1 MTNAQYG
8 RFLEAAG
15 KSVKKP
21 AYWDDRRFNQPE
33 QPVVGVSWD
42 EARAYCEWAGGR
54 LPTEAEWEYAC
65 RAGTTTE
72 YSFGDDAELLEEYA
86 WFDKNSGGQT
96 QPVGAKK
103 PNPWGLHDMHG
114 NVWEWCADWYD
125 DEYYARSPAEDPPG
139 AASGSNRVIRGGGW
153 GYGAGY
159 CRAAVPRRVRAVGP
173 GRQPGLPPREDS
185 FLLRSRSVERALP
198 AVAEPGA

>member
-1 MTNAQYG
+1 MMSPRIRLITSFCVLQSGDSRWEVRQETGILY
-8 RFLEAAG
+8 
-15 KSVKKP
+15 
-21 AYWDDRRFNQPE
+21 DRRFHQPE
-33 QPVVGVSWD
+33 QPVVGVSWE

-125 DEYYARSPAEDPPG
+125 NGYYARSPAEDPPG
-139 AASGSNRVIRGGGW
+139 AASGSCRVIRGGGW
-153 GYGAGY
+153 WFDASY
-159 CRAAVPRRVRAVGP
+159 CRAVFRSGFVP
-173 GRQPGLPPREDS
+173 S
-185 FLLRSRSVERALP
+185 LRIDYLGFRLARTVSSSDVSSE
-198 AVAEPGA
+198 GAR